1 MATTKKGDG
10 KRTQKVAEQVRA
22 ELMSLLITGDV
33 HDPAVAA
40 AMVSSVILTDD
51 LRIAKVYVRL
61 LEANPEDRKK
71 KAMLSGL
78 ERAKGFLRREVAKR
92 VQLRYAPEL
101 RFYWDESV
109 DRGRELETVLSEIR
123 TSENEPGTKE

>member
-33 HDPAVAA
+33 HDPAVSQAL
-40 AMVSSVILTDD
+40 VSAVLLTDD

-61 LEANPEDRKK
+61 LEAQPEERKK
-71 KAMLSGL
+71 KALLSGL
-78 ERAKGFLRREVAKR
+78 ERAKGFLRREVAQR
-92 VQLRYAPEL
+92 VKLRYAPEL
-101 RFYWDESV
+101 RFYWDDAV
-109 DRGRELETVLSEIR
+109 DRGRDIESVLTEIR
-123 TSENEPGTKE
+123 EREPPSKD

>member
-33 HDPAVAA
+33 HDPAVAT
-40 AMVSSVILTDD
+40 AMVSAVLLTDD

-61 LEANPEDRKK
+61 LEANPEERKK
-71 KAMLSGL
+71 KAMLAGL
-78 ERAKGFLRREVAKR
+78 ERAKGFLRREVAQR
-92 VQLRYAPEL
+92 VKLRYAPEL
-101 RFYWDESV
+101 RFFWDDSV
-109 DRGRELETVLSEIR
+109 DRGREIETVLTEIR
-123 TSENEPGTKE
+123 TNEPGTKD

>member
-33 HDPAVAA
+33 HDPAVAT
-40 AMVSSVILTDD
+40 AMVSAVILTDD

-61 LEANPEDRKK
+61 LEANPEERKR

-78 ERAKGFLRREVAKR
+78 ERAKGFLRREVAQR
-92 VQLRYAPEL
+92 VKLRYAPEL
-101 RFYWDESV
+101 RFFWDDSV

-123 TSENEPGTKE
+123 TDEPSTKE

>member
-22 ELMSLLITGDV
+22 ELMSLLITGEV
-33 HDPAVAA
+33 HDPAVSQAL
-40 AMVSSVILTDD
+40 VSAVLLTAD

-61 LEANPEDRKK
+61 LEANPDEKKK

-78 ERAKGFLRREVAKR
+78 ERAKGFLRREVAER
-92 VQLRYAPEL
+92 VKLRYAPEL
-101 RFYWDESV
+101 RFYWDEAI
-109 DRGRELETVLSEIR
+109 DRGREMEGVLSEIR
-123 TSENEPGTKE
+123 EREPESKD

>member
-33 HDPAVAA
+33 HDPAVAT
-40 AMVSSVILTDD
+40 AMVSAVVLTDD

-61 LEANPEDRKK
+61 LEENPEERKR
-71 KAMLSGL
+71 KAMLAGL
-78 ERAKGFLRREVAKR
+78 ERAKGFLRREVAQR
-92 VQLRYAPEL
+92 VKLRYAPEL
-101 RFYWDESV
+101 RFFWDDSV
-109 DRGRELETVLSEIR
+109 DRGREIETVLTEIR
-123 TSENEPGTKE
+123 TNEPDTKE